1 MSAGN
6 KGVLIIYTGG
16 TIACARRDPDN
27 SESPLAVVGKDR
39 FVREVPS
46 IGLIQ
51 QKFTV
56 DIHEVVPPLDSTEM
70 RPESWV
76 HIAEIIEANYE
87 DYEGFVILHGTD
99 TMAYTA
105 SALSFMLV
113 NLAKPV
119 VLTGAQLPIIGRTRT
134 DGNRNLITAIEIAN
148 PAYSR
153 IPVVSEVCILFDEFL
168 LRGNRT
174 SKTSASGFRAFHS
187 PNYPPL
193 GEVGEHIQI
202 YADRLIR
209 PDHTKSFRVRKNT
222 DHNVAIQLVYPGIQ
236 LTDAFRNVVE
246 TRGQTGLI
254 LLAYGTGNVP
264 TNAAFLEAIEKA
276 RKLNQVVL
284 VVTQSQQGAVRL
296 GTYETSAV
304 LLDRGLVSGS
314 DMTHE
319 AALCKMMVL
328 LGDEDLSVEDVM
340 VEVQK
345 DTVGEQSFSIHT
357 HLISDQPGGLKAADS
372 DTGARWRGTLK
383 SVGSDWPADEVSK
396 VLLRFYDATMAVAV
410 ASPEETASVTID
422 CHIGVGSNSRLSKNA
437 KSFAGTF
444 TRRKADF
451 RSMLI
456 IDITDTFK
464 DLVSHNDP
472 TSFTLALADCAAGT
486 ELTWGKAELAIMTN
500 SNSAD

>member
-16 TIACARRDPDN
+16 TIACARRDPNN
-27 SESPLAVVGKDR
+27 SESPLAVVSKDR

-46 IGLIQ
+46 IGLMQ

-70 RPESWV
+70 KPENWV
-76 HIAEIIEANYE
+76 QIAEIIEDNYD
-87 DYEGFVILHGTD
+87 DYEGFVVLHGTD

-148 PAYSR
+148 PSYSKL
-153 IPVVSEVCILFDEFL
+153 PAVKEVCILFDEFL

-174 SKTSASGFRAFHS
+174 SKTSASGFRGFHS

-193 GEVGEHIQI
+193 GEVGEQIQI

-209 PDHTKSFRVRKNT
+209 PDETKAFRVRKHL
-222 DHNVAIQLVYPGIQ
+222 DPNVAIQLVYPGIQ
-236 LTDAFRNVVE
+236 LTDAFRNVVQ
-246 TRGQTGLI
+246 TKGQTGLI

-264 TNAAFLEAIEKA
+264 TSKPFLDAIEIA
-276 RKLNQVVL
+276 RKDNQVVL
-284 VVTQSQQGAVRL
+284 VVTQCLQGAVKL
-296 GTYETSAV
+296 GAYETSAV

-314 DMTHE
+314 DITHE

-328 LGDEDLSVEDVM
+328 LGDEDLSVENVM

-345 DTVGEQSFSIHT
+345 DSVGEQSFSIHT
-357 HLISDQPGGLKAADS
+357 HTISETRGTLETGGVEPR
-372 DTGARWRGTLK
+372 TRWRGAVRN
-383 SVGSDWPADEVSK
+383 VGSDWPTDEISK
-396 VLLRFYDATMAVAV
+396 VLLRFYDATMDAVADTD
-410 ASPEETASVTID
+410 EETSLEID
-422 CHIGVGSNSRLSKNA
+422 CHIGVESSSQLDRDA

-444 TRRKADF
+444 VRSKADF
-451 RSMLI
+451 RSMVM
-456 IDITDTFK
+456 IDITETFK

-472 TSFTLALADCAAGT
+472 ASFTLSLVDSAVGT
-486 ELTWGKAELAIMTN
+486 RLTWQKAELAIMTN
-500 SNSAD
+500 SNSAR

>member
-16 TIACARRDPDN
+16 TIACAPRDPNN
-27 SESPLAVVGKDR
+27 SESPLAVVSKDR

-46 IGLIQ
+46 IGLMQ

-56 DIHEVVPPLDSTEM
+56 DVHEVVPPLDSTEM
-70 RPESWV
+70 KPENWV
-76 HIAEIIEANYE
+76 QIAEIIEDNYD
-87 DYEGFVILHGTD
+87 DYEGFVVLHGTD

-148 PAYSR
+148 PAYSKLP
-153 IPVVSEVCILFDEFL
+153 PVKEVCILFDEFL

-174 SKTSASGFRAFHS
+174 SKTSASGFRGFHS

-209 PDHTKSFRVRKNT
+209 PDETKSFRLRKHL
-222 DHNVAIQLVYPGIQ
+222 DPNVAIQLVYPGIQ
-236 LTDAFRNVVE
+236 LTDAFRNVVQ
-246 TRGQTGLI
+246 TKGQTGLI

-264 TNAAFLEAIEKA
+264 THKSFLDAIETA
-276 RKLNQVVL
+276 REDNQVVL
-284 VVTQSQQGAVRL
+284 VVTQCLQGAVEL
-296 GTYETSAV
+296 GAYETSAV

-314 DMTHE
+314 DITHE

-328 LGDEDLSVEDVM
+328 LGDEDLSVADVM
-340 VEVQK
+340 VAVQK
-345 DTVGEQSFSIHT
+345 DSVGEQSFSIHT
-357 HLISDQPGGLKAADS
+357 HTISDTTGMLESGIAATS
-372 DTGARWRGTLK
+372 SRWRGAVRN
-383 SVGSDWPADEVSK
+383 VGSDWPTDEVSK
-396 VLLRFYDATMAVAV
+396 VLLRFYDATM
-410 ASPEETASVTID
+410 ETSAPNPDADASVAID
-422 CHIGVGSNSRLSKNA
+422 CHIGVGSNSNLTRGA

-444 TRRKADF
+444 VRSAADF
-451 RSMLI
+451 RSMII
-456 IDITDTFK
+456 IDITETFK
-464 DLVSHNDP
+464 DLVSHNAP
-472 TSFTLALADCAAGT
+472 TSFTLSLAESGSGAKLA
-486 ELTWGKAELAIMTN
+486 WQKAELAIMTN
-500 SNSAD
+500 SNSAR